1 VAPTE
6 PNTVPVLA
14 MRLVVMVAI
23 VVLVGC
29 QAPAPPTPTPAPT
42 ALPTT
47 APTPAPTAVPT
58 PAPTITAPAVTAT
71 RVETLNSANAA
82 FARGDL
88 TTATGLYERVTNTPP
103 TGESAQTASVIT
115 SFAHFRAMV
124 SLLAAGRED
133 EARSHLDALQE
144 TDPNAPFTRLASQL
158 WDQYGMVGQ
167 LRGACAQ
174 LQPQIASQAGP
185 TLAVLQGAGVTVDA
199 ATLC

>member
-1 VAPTE
+1 
-6 PNTVPVLA
+6 
-14 MRLVVMVAI
+14 MRLVVMLAMI
-23 VVLVGC
+23 GIVGC

-42 ALPTT
+42 RAAT
-47 APTPAPTAVPT
+47 AVPTPAPTTIPTSIGRAAPTLVPT

-82 FARGDL
+82 FARGDVS
-88 TTATGLYERVTNTPP
+88 TATGLYERVINTPP
-103 TGESAQTASVIT
+103 AGEPAQTATAIT
-115 SFAHFRAMV
+115 AFAHFRAMV